1 MYTPTYMQLWQCY
14 YPIYNLIMTIKFPV
28 SRWHIDAK
36 GFLFKATEETVSQKM
51 GTLSVKK
58 RRQGV

>member
-1 MYTPTYMQLWQCY
+1 MQLWQCY